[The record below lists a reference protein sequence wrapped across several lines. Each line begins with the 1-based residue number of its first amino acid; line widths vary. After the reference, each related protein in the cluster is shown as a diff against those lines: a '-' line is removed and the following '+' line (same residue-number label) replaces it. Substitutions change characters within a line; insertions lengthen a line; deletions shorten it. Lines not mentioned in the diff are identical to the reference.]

1 MITCDALIVTVANVC
16 FGDGQTEAMF
26 GKTEKATGRIR
37 EGRRARR
44 GKKGEQRDD
53 KKLKGVVKCVKEESV
68 E

>member
-1 MITCDALIVTVANVC
+1 
-16 FGDGQTEAMF
+16 MF

-37 EGRRARR
+37 EGRRAGR